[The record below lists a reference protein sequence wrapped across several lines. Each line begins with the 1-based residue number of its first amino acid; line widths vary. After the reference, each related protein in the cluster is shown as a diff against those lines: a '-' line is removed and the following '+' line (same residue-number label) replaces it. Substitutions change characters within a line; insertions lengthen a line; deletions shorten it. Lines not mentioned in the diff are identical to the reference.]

1 MFKIRITVNTLE
13 PKKNLGPVI
22 EINFN
27 INEQSLLNELVTIV
41 TIILKAMLFISKY
54 KLFLCLTSVVR
65 KNIATL
71 ANVTFVLKKIKV
83 TV

>member
-54 KLFLCLTSVVR
+54 KLFLCV
-65 KNIATL
+65 ATEL
-71 ANVTFVLKKIKV
+71 GQSTAKISNATFV
-83 TV
+83 